1 MLFISGRILFA
12 MLVASV
18 APVAARRPL
27 DVVNRGPIHPMSA
40 RKCHYMGIQ
49 SASKLLRRVALRSKR

>member
-1 MLFISGRILFA
+1 MLFIPGRILFA

-27 DVVNRGPIHPMSA
+27 DVVNRGPILCSPNVCSQMA
-40 RKCHYMGIQ
+40 LYGLPIRK
-49 SASKLLRRVALRSKR
+49 